1 MGKADAL
8 WEETSKRTMGTAGVR
23 VQASGEGFVEETL
36 GRSYVQQ
43 GLTATCTDLLTE
55 ALTIGDGR
63 A

>member
-8 WEETSKRTMGTAGVR
+8 WEETSKCTTGSAGVR
-23 VQASGEGFVEETL
+23 VQASGERFVEVTL

-55 ALTIGDGR
+55 AVTIGGGR

>member
-8 WEETSKRTMGTAGVR
+8 WEETSACTMGTAGVR
-23 VQASGEGFVEETL
+23 VQASEERFVEVTL

-43 GLTATCTDLLTE
+43 GLVATCTDLPTKVLTV
-55 ALTIGDGR
+55 GGGR